1 MTEALLSLPD
11 ACTQAL
17 AAIQTDPLDPGA
29 EPEAHMLLCRACS
42 EARVTYLAMEDSPAA
57 LAPAGYFDRLP
68 ERILRKLPARPS
80 LYQRMRPLTWAAA
93 AALLMTVGA
102 TAFWAGRANR
112 TPLVEANLPA
122 ATAETQ
128 EILPDSPFQDQEDAM
143 TQLSALPEEDAKA
156 VIRALA
162 RSQSRPPVAH

>member
-1 MTEALLSLPD
+1 MTEALLP
-11 ACTQAL
+11 APETCTRTL

-29 EPEAHMLLCRACS
+29 EPEAHMMICRACS
-42 EARVTYLAMEDSPAA
+42 EARVTYLAQEDSPAA

-80 LYQRMRPLTWAAA
+80 LYHRMRPLSWAAA

-102 TAFWAGRANR
+102 AAFWAGRANR
-112 TPLVEANLPA
+112 TPLVEANIPA

-128 EILPDSPFQDQEDAM
+128 EILPDSPFQDQEDAV
-143 TQLSALPEEDAKA
+143 TQLSALPEEEAKA

-162 RSQSRPPVAH
+162 LSQARPPVAH